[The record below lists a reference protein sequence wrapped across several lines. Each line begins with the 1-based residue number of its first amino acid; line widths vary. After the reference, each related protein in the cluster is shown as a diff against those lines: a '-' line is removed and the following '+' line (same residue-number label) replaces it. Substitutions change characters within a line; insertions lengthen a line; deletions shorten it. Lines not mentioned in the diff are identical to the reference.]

1 MSTSTPTHDNTVLLV
16 TYNHWLKSAYPKNMD
31 ALNKLGLRVEF
42 RTVDDKDTRIN
53 PTVFLTIAKKKT
65 GEPLYTWN
73 GECSMGGVDKV
84 PAMAKSFW
92 EGMPPM
98 LAMLRAR
105 HIYMTMVTT
114 DLPQDV
120 LDMALCKG
128 QTKKQPNWV
137 FGTDMQYQDVCQ
149 MVDDRG
155 LNLLKDVYEK
165 GSKPDLHLMVGTKA
179 VIQIAKVSP
188 LVATAASVTGN
199 DKAVGDKDDLEVT
212 VGVVPDGL
220 SFTLK
225 DYWMELSYGW
235 ESAGLVAVMSWQA
248 LKNTFGLDETK
259 FNIHYNM
266 NGGDAKDALY
276 QSLQTVPDTPTNEL
290 PQGFDQP

>member
-1 MSTSTPTHDNTVLLV
+1 MSNSNPPIDNTLLLV

-31 ALNKLGLRVEF
+31 ALNKLDVRVEF
-42 RTVDDKDTRIN
+42 RSVYDKDTRIN
-53 PTVFLTIAKKKT
+53 PTVFLTIVDKKS
-65 GEPLYTWN
+65 GEPLYRWN
-73 GECSMGGVDKV
+73 GECSMGGVDRV

-98 LAMLRAR
+98 LALLRAR
-105 HIYMTMVTT
+105 HIYMTMVKT
-114 DLPQDV
+114 DLHQDV
-120 LDMALCKG
+120 LDKALCKG
-128 QTKKQPNWV
+128 QTKVPPNWT
-137 FGTDMQYQDVCQ
+137 FGTDMEYKDIYQ

-155 LNLLKDVYEK
+155 LNLLKDIYEE
-165 GSKPDLHLMVGTKA
+165 GSKPDLHLMVGTHAVVQLTGVHPLLAKA
-179 VIQIAKVSP
+179 AG
-188 LVATAASVTGN
+188 LTGN
-199 DKAVGDKDDLEVT
+199 DKAIGDKDDLQVT
-212 VGVVPDGL
+212 VDVVPDGL

-248 LKNTFGLDETK
+248 LKDTFGLDETR
-259 FNIHYNM
+259 FNIHYNL

-276 QSLQTVPDTPTNEL
+276 QSLQPGPDTPTNEL

>member
-53 PTVFLTIAKKKT
+53 PSVMLTIVDANEK
-65 GEPLYTWN
+65 PLYSWN
-73 GECSMGGVDKV
+73 GECSVGGVDKV

-105 HIYMTMVTT
+105 HIYMTMVKT

-120 LDMALCKG
+120 LDKALCKG
-128 QTKKQPNWV
+128 QTKKPANWA
-137 FGTDMQYQDVCQ
+137 FDTQIEYKDVYQ

-155 LNLLKDVYEK
+155 LNYLKDIYEE
-165 GSKPDLHLMVGTKA
+165 GSKPELHLMVGTQA
-179 VIQIAKVSP
+179 VVQLTGVHP
-188 LVATAASVTGN
+188 LVATAALASGN
-199 DKAVGDKDDLEVT
+199 SNAIGDKDDLKVT
-212 VGVVPDGL
+212 VDVQPDGL

-248 LKNTFGLDETK
+248 LKDTFDLEEK
-259 FNIHYNM
+259 RFNAFCSIS
-266 NGGDAKDALY
+266 GDVKDALCR
-276 QSLQTVPDTPTNEL
+276 SLEPRVDTPTFDL
-290 PQGFDQP
+290 PEGGVEV